1 MTELNDHVNLVVGAM
16 IIAILICYAM
26 IALQGVLFKFF
37 LYQKHKKAIILMN
50 VIVSAFVVWSLQFLG
65 MWMIQQP
72 DGILMQKWLLLP
84 SYLSMLVA
92 ALGATWLLMQPKL
105 ERYALGLGAMGIGSA
120 VFLMHYFTMM
130 TFIPLK
136 QTLQY
141 DVLWT
146 GILVMIAVFG
156 SGASL
161 WLAFRLKNAQ
171 NNAFILKIAVAFIV
185 AFSIVAMHYT
195 GIWAAH
201 FNIKSS
207 HVLQTTTSGHIVI
220 LGIVIVACLILIAAF
235 FVALLELR
243 LEERNRQLTE
253 VHKELTHLT
262 THDTLTQLP
271 NRLYLNDYV
280 KMILAEHRLHR
291 RQIAVIYIDLDRFKS
306 INDAFGH
313 HVGDQLLVQFA
324 NRITEQIAERQTL
337 LRISG
342 DEFLLIA
349 EHSSVA
355 QAEELAQK
363 ILTDIQQGFSISG
376 RNINITASIGIAM
389 YPEHGEHLQELLMHA
404 DIAMQASKE
413 QGRNTYSVFNY
424 NIEEYEE
431 RHQSKLI
438 NDLFKAIEEDQFVLF
453 YQPKFNKYRKIC
465 GVEALIRWQ
474 HPKMG
479 LLGPNMF
486 IPLAEKTGLIIPL
499 GYWVMEQACKQIQL
513 WEQQEQ
519 NFYPISINLSAVQV
533 EHKSLIQTLKQ
544 YIEEYQIDTNHL
556 IIEITESTAMHHIDS
571 SIEIFQK
578 IRKLGVKL
586 SIDDFGT
593 GHSSFLYL
601 KDLPVNELKIDRA
614 FIKDLH
620 RGSKDELILASLIQL
635 TRNLGLTITAEGI
648 ETEEQLEILNRLGC
662 QQFQGFLLGKPFPK
676 EVLEHKFAIY
686 TS

>member
-1 MTELNDHVNLVVGAM
+1 MTELDYDAGLVIGSIVVAM
-16 IIAILICYAM
+16 FICYVTITLGGLCFNFLHQKYKNAVVF
-26 IALQGVLFKFF
+26 ITGAGLALILW
-37 LYQKHKKAIILMN
+37 LMN
-50 VIVSAFVVWSLQFLG
+50 GVGLWVLGLPNGAFFHIGLLLISYFVMFAAATG
-65 MWMIQQP
+65 AI
-72 DGILMQKWLLLP
+72 WLLN
-84 SYLSMLVA
+84 
-92 ALGATWLLMQPKL
+92 QPKL
-105 ERYALGLGAMGIGSA
+105 GRYALVLGAVGIGSG
-120 VFLMHYFTMM
+120 VFLMHHLSMLALV
-130 TFIPLK
+130 IPE
-136 QTLQY
+136 QTIQY
-141 DVLWT
+141 HVL
-146 GILVMIAVFG
+146 LVAVSALIAIFG
-156 SGASL
+156 TAATL
-161 WLAFRLKNAQ
+161 WLAFRLKSVQ
-171 NNAFILKIAVAFIV
+171 KNAFILKISVTFV
-185 AFSIVAMHYT
+185 MAFSIVAMHYV
-195 GIWAAH
+195 GILAAH
-201 FNIKSS
+201 FNEKSS
-207 HVLQTTTSGHIVI
+207 HLLQTTTSGHAVI

-243 LEERNRQLTE
+243 LEERNRQLSE
-253 VHKELTHLT
+253 VNKELTHLT
-262 THDTLTQLP
+262 MHDSLTQLP

-291 RQIAVIYIDLDRFKS
+291 QQIAVIYIDLDRFKA

-324 NRITEQIAERQTL
+324 NRISEQLAERQTL

-342 DEFLLIA
+342 DEFLLVA
-349 EHSSVA
+349 EHSSIA
-355 QAEELAQK
+355 QAEQLAQK
-363 ILTDIQQGFSISG
+363 ILTEIQHGFMISG
-376 RNINITASIGIAM
+376 RNINTTASIGIAM
-389 YPEHGEHLQELLMHA
+389 YPEHGENLQELLMHA
-404 DIAMQASKE
+404 DIAMLASKE
-413 QGRNTYSVFNY
+413 QGRNTYSIFSY
-424 NIEEYEE
+424 NIDQYEE

-474 HPKMG
+474 HPKLG

-513 WEQQEQ
+513 WEKQGKG
-519 NFYPISINLSAVQV
+519 FYPISINLSAVQV
-533 EHKSLIQTLKQ
+533 EHKLLMQTLKE
-544 YIEEYQIDTNHL
+544 YIDKYHIDTDHL

-571 SIEIFQK
+571 SIEVFQK
-578 IRKLGVKL
+578 IRSLGVKL

-614 FIKDLH
+614 FIKDLR

-676 EVLEHKFAIY
+676 EVLENKFAIY

>member
-1 MTELNDHVNLVVGAM
+1 
-16 IIAILICYAM
+16 
-26 IALQGVLFKFF
+26 
-37 LYQKHKKAIILMN
+37 
-50 VIVSAFVVWSLQFLG
+50 
-65 MWMIQQP
+65 
-72 DGILMQKWLLLP
+72 
-84 SYLSMLVA
+84 
-92 ALGATWLLMQPKL
+92 
-105 ERYALGLGAMGIGSA
+105 
-120 VFLMHYFTMM
+120 
-130 TFIPLK
+130 
-136 QTLQY
+136 
-141 DVLWT
+141 
-146 GILVMIAVFG
+146 
-156 SGASL
+156 
-161 WLAFRLKNAQ
+161 
-171 NNAFILKIAVAFIV
+171 
-185 AFSIVAMHYT
+185 
-195 GIWAAH
+195 
-201 FNIKSS
+201 
-207 HVLQTTTSGHIVI
+207 
-220 LGIVIVACLILIAAF
+220 
-235 FVALLELR
+235 
-243 LEERNRQLTE
+243 
-253 VHKELTHLT
+253 
-262 THDTLTQLP
+262 
-271 NRLYLNDYV
+271 
-280 KMILAEHRLHR
+280 
-291 RQIAVIYIDLDRFKS
+291 
-306 INDAFGH
+306 
-313 HVGDQLLVQFA
+313 
-324 NRITEQIAERQTL
+324 
-337 LRISG
+337 
-342 DEFLLIA
+342 
-349 EHSSVA
+349 
-355 QAEELAQK
+355 
-363 ILTDIQQGFSISG
+363 
-376 RNINITASIGIAM
+376 M

>member
-1 MTELNDHVNLVVGAM
+1 MTELDYDASLVIGF
-16 IIAILICYAM
+16 IIVTILISYVS
-26 IALQGVLFKFF
+26 ITLDVLLFKF
-37 LYQKHKKAIILMN
+37 LYQKYGKAVIFITSAIL
-50 VIVSAFVVWSLQFLG
+50 AFVLWFMHFFGIWIMIMPNEFAVQKGLMFLSYVV
-65 MWMIQQP
+65 MFMPMI
-72 DGILMQKWLLLP
+72 GAMWLL
-84 SYLSMLVA
+84 
-92 ALGATWLLMQPKL
+92 TQPKL
-105 ERYALGLGAMGIGSA
+105 ARYPFVLCAASIGIGA
-120 VFLMHYFTMM
+120 FFMHYLGMLALAFPQKTIQYHLLLVVITILFATFSAGM
-130 TFIPLK
+130 T
-136 QTLQY
+136 
-141 DVLWT
+141 
-146 GILVMIAVFG
+146 
-156 SGASL
+156 L
-161 WLAFRLKNAQ
+161 WLAFRFKNEQ
-171 NNAFILKIAVAFIV
+171 KNAFILKISVAFMMT
-185 AFSIVAMHYT
+185 FSIVATHYVS
-195 GIWAAH
+195 ILAVH
-201 FNIKSS
+201 FNEKNSRL
-207 HVLQTTTSGHIVI
+207 LQTTTFGHAVI
-220 LGIVIVACLILIAAF
+220 LGIVIVTCLILLATL
-235 FVALLELR
+235 FVALLEFR
-243 LEERNRQLTE
+243 LKERNRELSE
-253 VHKELTHLT
+253 ANKELTHLT
-262 THDTLTQLP
+262 MHDSLTQLP

-280 KMILAEHRLHR
+280 KMVLAEHRLHR
-291 RQIAVIYIDLDRFKS
+291 QQIGVVYIDLDRFKA

-324 NRITEQIAERQTL
+324 NRISEQLTERQTL

-349 EHSSVA
+349 EHSSA
-355 QAEELAQK
+355 AEAEEWAQK
-363 ILTDIQQGFSISG
+363 ILDTIQHGFTIAG

-389 YPEHGEHLQELLMHA
+389 YPEHGETLQELLMHA
-404 DIAMQASKE
+404 DIAMLSSKE
-413 QGRNTYSVFNY
+413 QGRNTYSVFSY
-424 NIEEYEE
+424 NIDQYEE
-431 RHQSKLI
+431 RHQAKLI

-453 YQPKFNKYRKIC
+453 YQPKFTKFRKIC

-474 HPKMG
+474 HPKLG

-499 GYWVMEQACKQIQL
+499 GYWVMEQACKQIQI
-513 WEQQEQ
+513 WEQQEKG
-519 NFYPISINLSAVQV
+519 FYPISINLSAVQV
-533 EHKSLIQTLKQ
+533 EHKLLIQTLQDYLEK
-544 YIEEYQIDTNHL
+544 YQINTDHL

-578 IRKLGVKL
+578 IRNLGIKL

-676 EVLEHKFAIY
+676 EVLEHKFSMY